1 MNGGLDAP
9 PGQLF
14 LKVVAGHAQNVGVN
28 AEGEYVEGV
37 DHSARVMGCL
47 NTRQASE
54 AATQDG
60 GMPPAP
66 FDGPAE
72 SLEVNRTQC
81 SRYVRHQEVEPQ
93 ASEVIPPVP
102 AVRAKRLQ
110 LPS

>member
-14 LKVVAGHAQNVGVN
+14 LKVVARHTQNLGVN

-37 DHSARVMGCL
+37 DHSARDMGCL

-54 AATQDG
+54 ATTQDG

-66 FDGPAE
+66 FDRPAE
-72 SLEVNRTQC
+72 SLELNPTHC
-81 SRYVRHQEVEPQ
+81 GCYVRHPEVEPQ
-93 ASEVIPPVP
+93 ASVVISPVLS
-102 AVRAKRLQ
+102 VRA
-110 LPS
+110 